1 MTKPQGRDRLLV
13 LSIAL
18 LGRELIGVAAFRKG
32 DGYSERPEEHDPSAI
47 HARAWRR
54 LDARSLDASFLLTAP
69 AALAPVR
76 GKLARNETVSIVG
89 MGGSNSMGQGVDR
102 LDRWTARLQKELG
115 ARARVYTNA
124 PWLRTVH
131 GSGTSS

>member
-47 HARAWRR
+47 HARASRAAKRGRR
-54 LDARSLDASFLLTAP
+54 
-69 AALAPVR
+69 R
-76 GKLARNETVSIVG
+76 GA
-89 MGGSNSMGQGVDR
+89 GGD
-102 LDRWTARLQKELG
+102 D
-115 ARARVYTNA
+115 
-124 PWLRTVH
+124 
-131 GSGTSS
+131 